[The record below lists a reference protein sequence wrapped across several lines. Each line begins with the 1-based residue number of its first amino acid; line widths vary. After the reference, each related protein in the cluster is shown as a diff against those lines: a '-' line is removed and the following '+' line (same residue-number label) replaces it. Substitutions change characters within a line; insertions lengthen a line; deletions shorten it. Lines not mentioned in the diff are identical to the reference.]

1 MPPREWL
8 YGRHF
13 QRGTVSGTIAPGGY
27 GKSTKVLVE
36 GAAMATCRNLLSEQP
51 GERVRVWYHNGEDT
65 YDELQRRVAAICQH
79 YKIPQEELA
88 GWFFMTTATE
98 VPLKVA
104 SGYSEL
110 KIDKGLVDCISEQIE
125 ANAIDVAIFD
135 PLITLHGTSEQ
146 DNNKMDTV
154 VRIFAGIANTQE
166 CAIDLAHHTRKQPA
180 GTNGNGDYGAAD
192 MRGASAV
199 HDALRA
205 VRV

>member
-1 MPPREWL
+1 MRDRPQAAGRRRLIHHRTTRPTAAGRKTTARPAARRANPRIARPRPGSCCDRSRPSIRPSLPPREWL

-36 GAAMATCRNLLSEQP
+36 GVAMATCRNLLSEQP

-110 KIDKGLVDCISEQIE
+110 KIDKGLVD
-125 ANAIDVAIFD
+125 
-135 PLITLHGTSEQ
+135 
-146 DNNKMDTV
+146 
-154 VRIFAGIANTQE
+154 
-166 CAIDLAHHTRKQPA
+166 
-180 GTNGNGDYGAAD
+180 
-192 MRGASAV
+192 
-199 HDALRA
+199 
-205 VRV
+205 